1 MNQNTPPQGGWG
13 QQNQPPPSGFGPTQ
27 PVQATSLTPTDSTGE
42 PSQDD
47 RVMAAVAH
55 GATFVEG
62 GLIGPLIIYLL
73 KKDESE
79 FVAFHALQSLYFG
92 LAFLAATVLTCGFGA
107 IILVWPYLI
116 FEVIATIRAYEGQWY
131 ELPLVGKY
139 ARDKHPGP
147 MPAQF

>member
-1 MNQNTPPQGGWG
+1 MNQHTPPQGGWG
-13 QQNQPPPSGFGPTQ
+13 QQPPVSGHGPTQ
-27 PVQATSLTPTDSTGE
+27 PLQASSLAPQAAE

-47 RVMAAVAH
+47 RVLAAVAH

-62 GLIGPLIIYLL
+62 GLIGPLIIYVL
-73 KKDESE
+73 KKDESD
-79 FVAFHALQSLYFG
+79 FIAFHALQSLYFG
-92 LAFLAATVLTCGFGA
+92 LAFLAATLLTCGFGA

-139 ARDKHPGP
+139 ARETHPGP
-147 MPAQF
+147 MGPPPAQF